1 MFVRAMLTLDHVDDT
16 TIVPEAAITRRGD
29 AEGVFI
35 VDESGETVR
44 WAPVRT
50 GLRDSERVE
59 VFGEGLTG
67 RVVVLGQQLIGDNSA
82 IVIPDDE
89 PAPPES

>member
-1 MFVRAMLTLDHVDDT
+1 
-16 TIVPEAAITRRGD
+16 
-29 AEGVFI
+29 
-35 VDESGETVR
+35 
-44 WAPVRT
+44 
-50 GLRDSERVE
+50 